1 MKTFLSLPTN
11 NEFFTRYANLVPTLY
26 KLGFFAQIVSALT
39 ESGIIFSIALASL
52 STLHWFVS
60 GCLAV
65 LAVIVG
71 VGFIE
76 IGLRTFIPYSV
87 RVFIHNLWKG
97 WDCAMSV
104 FILITT
110 IGLVCLSGSLSF
122 NNSVE
127 IADTF
132 TSEVEQADTKG
143 ASNNYDKER
152 NEILNNYRTD
162 SSSTAS
168 GYIAQINAK
177 NTEYQS
183 LIDIQKRGIER
194 YERQEQR
201 EGKSY
206 RTKKILIN
214 TEIERLEAV
223 RDTENGILVSS
234 QAIDLKSLLG
244 AKNDDLKEIKTKYRN
259 DVSTIEDDTNKKKDK
274 KENKVQAYG
283 LGLGWFTIIC
293 LIVLILSIILDE
305 VHKKGSGIEQK
316 VLPSPYDFSTSIVG
330 EFFSVVSDKIQG
342 KIRTK
347 ISEWEKKTPTPPL
360 PTAPTNLYDLSQ
372 LEQSIL
378 TVKVEERPEETKIVY
393 LPNDNH
399 LYENRREEKN
409 NDSSKKRECE
419 HCQEEYIYNHK
430 KQKYCS
436 TLCRGQAWE
445 QRNGT
450 KLTKRKAK

>member
-1 MKTFLSLPTN
+1 MKTFFSLPTD

-26 KLGFFAQIVSALT
+26 KLGFFAQIVSGLT
-39 ESGIIFSIALASL
+39 ESGIIFSIALSSL
-52 STLHWFVS
+52 SSLHWFVS
-60 GCLAV
+60 GFLAV
-65 LAVIVG
+65 ISVIVG

-76 IGLRTFIPYSV
+76 IGLRSFLPYSV
-87 RVFIHNLWKG
+87 RVFIHKLWNG
-97 WDCAMSV
+97 WDCAMSI
-104 FILITT
+104 FILTTT

-122 NNSVE
+122 NNSIEIVE
-127 IADTF
+127 TF
-132 TSEVEQADTKG
+132 TPEIEQANTKK
-143 ASNNYDKER
+143 ASGNYNKER
-152 NEILNNYRTD
+152 IEILNDYRTD
-162 SSSTAS
+162 SSSISS

-206 RTKKILIN
+206 RTKKILIH

-223 RDTENGILVSS
+223 RDADNGVLISK
-234 QAIDLKSLLG
+234 QASDLKSLLG
-244 AKNDDLKEIKTKYRN
+244 AKNKDLKEVKTKYRK
-259 DVSTIEDDTNKKKDK
+259 DVSTIEDETSKKKSK
-274 KENKVQAYG
+274 KENKVQAHG

-293 LIVLILSIILDE
+293 LVILILSIVLDE
-305 VHKKGSGIEQK
+305 IHKKGSSIKQK
-316 VLPSPYDFSTSIVG
+316 VLPSPYDFSTSIVA
-330 EFFSVVSDKIQG
+330 EFFSVVSDKVQG

-347 ISEWEKKTPTPPL
+347 IAEWEKKTPTPPL

-372 LEQSIL
+372 LEQSIV
-378 TVKVEERPEETKIVY
+378 TVKVEERSDETKIVY
-393 LPNDNH
+393 LSNDNRP
-399 LYENRREEKN
+399 YDYRREGKN
-409 NDSSKKRECE
+409 NDSSKKRECA
-419 HCQEEYIYNHK
+419 HCQKEYIYNHK

-436 TLCRGQAWE
+436 DLCRGKAWE